1 MRLDTSQQLRLQ
13 QKLILAPRMIQSME
27 ILQLPI
33 LELQERIQQ
42 ELQENP
48 VLEIKEKRNEEPSEP
63 TPTEEAPPQDDY
75 ADEYDNWEA
84 DRELR
89 TSRSRAAL
97 EEEGDRKLDAM
108 QNMPDRPQSLQDH
121 LLEQLA
127 EIEVPAHLDPLVRY
141 LISNLPNTGRFEKFG
156 ELIAAH
162 QPPPTPEQVEEAIA
176 IIHKMDPAGV
186 GGRDLR
192 ETLLLQLSPE
202 LPHYDVLRVLIS
214 HHWDDVQHNRLPH
227 IQKRTGFDLHQIKEA
242 LEVMK
247 HLNPRPGSGFAG
259 AQAPPVVP
267 DLIVEQS
274 ENGEYTVRLVDD
286 YIPDVRLSKQYLQF
300 VKNRQGT
307 AQERKFLRPR
317 IQTAQWLID
326 AIQQRRQTLEKVTKA
341 IIQHQKAFLD
351 HGPEHITPL
360 KMQQIADDVG
370 VHVTT
375 VSRAVDDKW
384 VQTPR
389 GTFALRRF
397 FGGGTTT
404 ATGEEVA
411 WELIKN
417 KLLEIIAR
425 EDKANPWSDDAL
437 VEQLQA
443 AGYPVARRT
452 ITKYRKLLRIP
463 SSRQRKEWV
472 EEGEKKCEVAHNPA
486 LAPES
491 NPPAVLSRTQ
501 PGEA

>member
-48 VLEIKEKRNEEPSEP
+48 VLEIKEKRNEEAPE
-63 TPTEEAPPQDDY
+63 TPKAEEAPPQDDY
-75 ADEYDNWEA
+75 AEEYDNWDS

-89 TSRSRAAL
+89 STRSRAAL

-121 LLEQLA
+121 LLDQLA
-127 EIEVPAHLDPLVRY
+127 EIEVPEQLDPLVRY
-141 LISNLPNTGRFEKFG
+141 LIANLPNTGRFEKFE
-156 ELIAAH
+156 ELMTGY
-162 QPPPTPEQVEEAIA
+162 QPPPTPEALEEAIA

-192 ETLLLQLSPE
+192 ETLLLQLTPE
-202 LPHYDVLRVLIS
+202 VPHFDVLKVLIS

-227 IQKRTGFDLHQIKEA
+227 IQKRTGFELHEIKEA

-259 AQAPPVVP
+259 EQAPPVVP
-267 DLIVEQS
+267 DLVVEQTEEGDYS
-274 ENGEYTVRLVDD
+274 VRLVDD
-286 YIPDVRLSKQYLQF
+286 YIPDVRLSKHYVQR
-300 VKNRQGT
+300 VKNREGT
-307 AQERKFLRPR
+307 VQERKFLRPR

-326 AIQQRRQTLEKVTKA
+326 AILQRRATLEKVTKA
-341 IIQHQKAFLD
+341 IIRHQKAFLD
-351 HGPEHITPL
+351 DGPEHITPL

-404 ATGEEVA
+404 ANGEEVA

-417 KLLEIIAR
+417 RLLEIIAK
-425 EDKANPWSDDAL
+425 ENKSDPWSDDAL
-437 VEQLQA
+437 VEQMQA

-463 SSRQRKEWV
+463 SSRQRKEWT
-472 EEGEKKCEVAHNPA
+472 EGEEKKSEVEPTF
-486 LAPES
+486 APETELVS
-491 NPPAVLSRTQ
+491 EPKTESLDGTL
-501 PGEA
+501 